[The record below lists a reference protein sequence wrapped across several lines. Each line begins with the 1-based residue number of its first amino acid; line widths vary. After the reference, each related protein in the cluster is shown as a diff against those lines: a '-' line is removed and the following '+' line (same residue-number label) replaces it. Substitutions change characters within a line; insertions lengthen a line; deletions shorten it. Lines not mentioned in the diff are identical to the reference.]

1 MEQNIIKIEW
11 VDEDKITIDRESF
24 KVVMEAVFEATA
36 NIVIPESVD
45 RKNNPMVQLVTV
57 TLATIHMLSEM
68 ALFDPETFVNDVLN
82 RMKNIKGEVAYEEEK
97 ERWYA

>member
-1 MEQNIIKIEW
+1 MNNEVYIEQI
-11 VDEDKITIDRESF
+11 DEDKIAIDRESF
-24 KVVMEAVFEATA
+24 KVVMEAVLGATA

-68 ALFDPETFVNDVLN
+68 ALFDPETFVDDVLN
-82 RMKNIKGEVAYEEEK
+82 GMKNIKGEVAYEK
-97 ERWYA
+97 ERLYS